1 MESWHLIGCRVWI
14 LSWYSLYEEK
24 PQPKIELYSCEED
37 ARAVESS
44 YHRAGGYSTFVQ
56 PAKIRDH
63 PRDWMGREI

>member
-1 MESWHLIGCRVWI
+1 MESWHLIGYEVWI
-14 LSWYSLYEEK
+14 LSWYPLYENK
-24 PQPKIELYSCEED
+24 PQARIELYCSEKD
-37 ARAVESS
+37 ARAAQSQ